1 MQSTTPQKKSTPRR
15 TKSGSRAKAGTSL
28 VTAPWQQLIT
38 MIVITLLVMAG
49 AVLVHA
55 KLIELVRANLFLNGL
70 IALAFVVGIASCFW
84 RINSLFRARKWL
96 GAATSEQQALDAPAE
111 KTVLP
116 PRATEEDETPAN
128 PVKRPPQLVSSVSKL
143 MKSLNGSGEISPMSM
158 QSILDSVAT
167 RLDEASDITR
177 YTINLL
183 IFLGLL
189 GTFYGLATTVPAVV
203 DTIRALAPVKGETSA
218 DVFARLMTGLERQL
232 GGMGTAFSSSLLGL
246 ASSLVVGLL
255 DLFTGHGQNRFYRE
269 LEEWLIEKTGFGA
282 PASSKDGILPVIDL
296 KGDGKGAEALAR
308 VIAVMSAN
316 IERLNATLSRQTPET
331 EIATLRSLETLGG
344 TLAEL
349 NAKLPD
355 AEIGERTRNDIA
367 EQNALLKEIA
377 SGQEQIL
384 GASRLAA
391 QQETLQQQL
400 QMLGA
405 IHQSQEE
412 VKSIARDGSGE
423 LARMQHEANALLAQ
437 VAESQARLLQFVQD
451 QEAPQAEPAQD
462 PQIPLL
468 EKIAGQQDRL
478 IEVIVSQADETN
490 QQQEAHR
497 QLLMQIANWQQEQLR
512 ILTHQIEEGADPEM
526 RMHIRKIDGHLMR
539 LLEDLAAG
547 RQDTVAEIRAEM
559 IEITK
564 AIKGLGRRGPTRPG
578 REG

>member
-1 MQSTTPQKKSTPRR
+1 MV
-15 TKSGSRAKAGTSL
+15 A
-28 VTAPWQQLIT
+28 
-38 MIVITLLVMAG
+38 ITLLVGAG

-55 KLIELVRANLFLNGL
+55 KLFELVSANLFLNGL

-84 RINSLFRARKWL
+84 RINSLFRATRWL
-96 GAATSEQQALDAPAE
+96 KSATSGQAVPSDAQAVQPVDA
-111 KTVLP
+111 LQDG
-116 PRATEEDETPAN
+116 TEETDTAGQA
-128 PVKRPPQLVSSVSKL
+128 PQLVSSVSKL

-158 QSILDSVAT
+158 QSMLDSVAT

-255 DLFTGHGQNRFYRE
+255 DLFAGHGQNRFYRE

-282 PASSKDGILPVIDL
+282 PASSKDGTPPAIDL
-296 KGDGKGAEALAR
+296 TGDGGDAKMLAGAIER
-308 VIAVMSAN
+308 MSAN
-316 IERLNATLSRQTPET
+316 IERLNGVLSRQTPET
-331 EIATLRSLETLGG
+331 EIATLRSLEALGG

-355 AEIGERTRNDIA
+355 AEVAERTRNDIA

-437 VAESQARLLQFVQD
+437 VAESQAQLLQFVQE
-451 QEAPQAEPAQD
+451 QEAPQAEPAED

-478 IEVIVSQADETN
+478 IEVIVSQADETG

-497 QLLMQIANWQQEQLR
+497 QLLMQIANWQQEQLK
-512 ILTHQIEEGADPEM
+512 ILTRQIEEGADPEM
-526 RMHIRKIDGHLMR
+526 RMRIRQIDSHLLR

-547 RQDTVAEIRAEM
+547 RSDTVAEIRAEM